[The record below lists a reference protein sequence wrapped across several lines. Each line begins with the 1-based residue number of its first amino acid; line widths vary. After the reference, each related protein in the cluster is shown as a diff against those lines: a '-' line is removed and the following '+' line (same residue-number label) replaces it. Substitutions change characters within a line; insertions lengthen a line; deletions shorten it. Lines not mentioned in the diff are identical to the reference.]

1 MIKAFIKIRLKQISR
16 GLFSLGI
23 FRVLF
28 LVVLIGFAGA
38 YTFMLSSEMPNS
50 MYVAGVSI
58 LIITLFH
65 TNRSDKLFLKTHFDN
80 FKLILLSEYFL
91 ITLPIIICL
100 AIHFQL
106 IPIAII
112 FSSLAV
118 IVNLD
123 LKFRQNNLNTKLQR
137 MIPAES
143 FEWKAG
149 IRKTFFL
156 IIVLWFTGLFG
167 SVFIGTVPIVIFILG
182 IIPMSFYEKCEP
194 FQMIISY
201 EVGSTKFLVQKIKI
215 TNFLFSII
223 TFPLII
229 AFLIFHHQNWYIP
242 IIEYF
247 TFISLH
253 AYFILTKYAFYE
265 SNSKPAATQI
275 FSAIGAISAIIP
287 IFLPLVWIMSVY
299 FFFKSK
305 NNLNYY
311 LNDFNK

>member
-1 MIKAFIKIRLKQISR
+1 MVKAFINIRIKQISR
-16 GLFSLGI
+16 GLASLGI
-23 FRVLF
+23 FRTLF
-28 LVVLIGFAGA
+28 LVVLIGFLGT
-38 YTFMLSSEMPNS
+38 YIFMLSSEMPNS
-50 MYVAGVSI
+50 MYVAGFSI

-65 TNRSDKLFLKTHFDN
+65 TNRSDKLFLKTHFNN
-80 FKLILLSEYFL
+80 FKLILFSEYL
-91 ITLPIIICL
+91 LVTLPIIICL
-100 AIHFQL
+100 SIHLQL
-106 IPIAII
+106 IPTNII
-112 FSSLAV
+112 LFSLVV

-123 LKFRQNNLNTKLQR
+123 LKFKQNNLNTKLQR
-137 MIPAES
+137 IIPAES

-149 IRKTFFL
+149 IRKIFYLF
-156 IIVLWFTGLFG
+156 IILWFTGFFG
-167 SVFIGTVPIVIFILG
+167 SFFIGTVPIVIFILG
-182 IIPMSFYEKCEP
+182 IIPMSFYEKSEP

-201 EVGSTKFLVQKIKI
+201 ELGSTRFLIQKIK
-215 TNFLFSII
+215 TQFLLFSII
-223 TFPLII
+223 SLPLIF
-229 AFLIFHHQNWYIP
+229 AFLLFHHQNWYIP

-253 AYFILTKYAFYE
+253 VYFILTKYAFYE
-265 SNSKPAATQI
+265 PNSKTAASQI